1 MQQARALGTSLAD
14 IPFAH
19 IHASDLKR
27 ATATAEALQSGQT
40 ADPKPPLTRTAQIR
54 EQNFG
59 IAEGKPWLFEMKPGK
74 TLEEHY
80 AEGIFPILD
89 DSAAKY
95 PEGESTQDLQKRAAQ
110 AIKDIVIPYV
120 WDAAR
125 TGKREVHVALVSHG
139 LCISKLVPALLN
151 WGMYAKQQDYS
162 GLKNTAWTR
171 AEISLKVY
179 VLTRTVKRASLTSI
193 LCRVARKGSLWSSP
207 TPIILRSRSESHI
220 STNTTTCRESNV
232 RLRLPVPQHT
242 TQIRKISGLSLEEGE
257 LHKQSRRL
265 SSTLQAM

>member
-80 AEGIFPILD
+80 AEGIFPILG

-125 TGKREVHVALVSHG
+125 TGKREVHIALVSGACTPSNRITLASRIQPG
-139 LCISKLVPALLN
+139 LELKSVLRYTFSLGQSK
-151 WGMYAKQQDYS
+151 
-162 GLKNTAWTR
+162 
-171 AEISLKVY
+171 
-179 VLTRTVKRASLTSI
+179 
-193 LCRVARKGSLWSSP
+193 
-207 TPIILRSRSESHI
+207 
-220 STNTTTCRESNV
+220 
-232 RLRLPVPQHT
+232 
-242 TQIRKISGLSLEEGE
+242 E
-257 LHKQSRRL
+257 LH
-265 SSTLQAM
+265 